1 MLSGVT
7 GIGFSANRVIAAV
20 GGGRIA
26 VPAGKAQ
33 AADGQAVERNEPVT
47 LGKSELTEAE
57 KAEVER
63 LRQRDAEV
71 RQHEQSHKAAAGQY
85 ARGGPN
91 YEYEIGPDG
100 KSYAVSG
107 RVEIDTSPV
116 PNNPQAT
123 IAKMQQIRQAA
134 MAVADPSSADQQV
147 AAKAAAVE
155 QEARAELAQQQAR
168 GTKEGIDASSTGP
181 TSGSGLMSAP
191 APGWL
196 SGLVQSQQAVGR
208 FINVLA

>member
-20 GGGRIA
+20 GGGRLA

-181 TSGSGLMSAP
+181 HSGSGLMSAP
-191 APGWL
+191 MPGWL
-196 SGLVQSQQAVGR
+196 SGLVQPQQTIGR